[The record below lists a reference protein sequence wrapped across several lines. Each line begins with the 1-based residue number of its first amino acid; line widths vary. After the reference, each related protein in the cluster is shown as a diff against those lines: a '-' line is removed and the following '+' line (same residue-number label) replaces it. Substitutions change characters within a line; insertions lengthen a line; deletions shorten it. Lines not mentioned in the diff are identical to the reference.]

1 MIVMK
6 KMDVLSFGGIAV
18 VLNQNYI
25 YFVAGRKIH
34 QGKHRDYI

>member
-1 MIVMK
+1 MK

-25 YFVAGRKIH
+25 YFVAERKIH
-34 QGKHRDYI
+34 HVKHRDYI